1 MRSCKFAFSRLLC
14 MQCGKL
20 ERGSHWRVA
29 VRVHNNPLNKK
40 KIVPGCFAGSGCVC
54 ILYVCT
60 ESVLL
65 VSRNL
70 SVPTRQRESAVDPAV
85 SGAKVS
91 KVSRPMWH
99 NTNVRI

>member
-1 MRSCKFAFSRLLC
+1 M
-14 MQCGKL
+14 
-20 ERGSHWRVA
+20 RGSGV
-29 VRVHNNPLNKK
+29 PG
-40 KIVPGCFAGSGCVC
+40 IVPGCLAGSGCVC

>member
-1 MRSCKFAFSRLLC
+1 VRKVGKRLPLESCSEGP
-14 MQCGKL
+14 QQ
-20 ERGSHWRVA
+20 
-29 VRVHNNPLNKK
+29 PTQQK